1 MKNFFVTLTHG
12 LCRSFETRQC
22 DSKLKAGGT
31 PLNIHG
37 GEFEKAMKRNIEFRK
52 QQAKQQARQEH
63 QAFILGT
70 LSGAVIMALFV
81 VCYII

>member
-1 MKNFFVTLTHG
+1 M
-12 LCRSFETRQC
+12 
-22 DSKLKAGGT
+22 DST
-31 PLNIHG
+31 LNIHG
-37 GEFEKAMKRNIEFRK
+37 GEFEKAMKRNIEFR
-52 QQAKQQARQEH
+52 KQQARQEH

>member
-1 MKNFFVTLTHG
+1 M
-12 LCRSFETRQC
+12 
-22 DSKLKAGGT
+22 DST
-31 PLNIHG
+31 LNIHG